1 MLLILNLKLAGSFLV
16 VVLLLTSFFCFQ
28 PLNAVTYTPDVSVVR
43 VSQYDCYT
51 NYVDEWGDTY
61 SYLKLVPGYTVT
73 VQNTGNG
80 ASKNTTMNFYIKTF
94 DNKTL
99 VKYIKVPAL
108 NPGQAKRISFSC
120 NAGSDGSFK
129 EGYVIINPART
140 FKESNFVNNIRKF
153 TLKEVFSS
161 TNKTN
166 VTEYGKV
173 NTTVETQKYA
183 FYETYSYNCPAGS
196 YGNINRVVLYLEN
209 PSGYW
214 YNVTKIRA
222 RVNSSLINNVT
233 FQFNNKH
240 YKPSVVD
247 NNTVELNIS
256 PPRNDIWQVAIWVNG
271 TNLENKSALCEPL
284 QVINS
289 TGHDVSAGTLRY
301 AWEYYMLKSWRWVDG
316 YQTFPYKP
324 GANYNTHLENV
335 TKIVIKGDTAGRYTA
350 GWFITPVGSF
360 SSIKVNYGSSVKNPT
375 LIGNGR
381 YGYSMRIRD
390 ISPVGYTIE
399 GTKLQGFK
407 NFKGLGF
414 SSWTWRTDI

>member
-1 MLLILNLKLAGSFLV
+1 MLFISNFKLSGSFLII
-16 VVLLLTSFFCFQ
+16 VLILTSFFCFQ
-28 PLNAVTYTPDVSVVR
+28 PSSAAYVPDVCVVR

-51 NYVDEWGDTY
+51 NVMDEWGDSY
-61 SYLKLVPGYTVT
+61 SYMKLVPGYSVT
-73 VQNTGNG
+73 VQNLGNG
-80 ASKNTTMNFYIKTF
+80 YSQNTTMNFYIKTF
-94 DNKTL
+94 DGKVL
-99 VKYIKVPAL
+99 VKYIKVPPL

-129 EGYVIINPART
+129 EGYVIINPTRS
-140 FKESNFVNNIRKF
+140 FKESNFNNNIRKF

-183 FYETYSYNCPAGS
+183 SYQTYNYTCPAGS
-196 YGNINRVVLYLEN
+196 YKNIYRVIVSLEH
-209 PSGYW
+209 PSSYF

-222 RVNSSLINNVT
+222 KVPSSLANNVT

-240 YKPSVVD
+240 YKPSFVG

-256 PPRNDIWQVAIWVNG
+256 PPRNDIWQVNIWVNG
-271 TNLENKSALCEPL
+271 TNLENKSALSEPL

-289 TGHDVSAGTLRY
+289 SGSDVSAGTVRY
-301 AWEYYMLKSWRWVDG
+301 AWEYYIEKSYKWVDG

-324 GANYNTHLENV
+324 GAAYNTHLENV
-335 TKIVIKGDTAGRYTA
+335 TKIIVRGDTAGRYTA
-350 GWFITPVGSF
+350 GWFITPVGSIN
-360 SSIKVNYGSSVKNPT
+360 SIKAFYGNSEKPAT
-375 LIGNGR
+375 LISNGR
-381 YGYSMRIRD
+381 YGVSHRMRD
-390 ISPVGYTIE
+390 ISTAGYIIE

-414 SSWTWRTDI
+414 SSWTWYN